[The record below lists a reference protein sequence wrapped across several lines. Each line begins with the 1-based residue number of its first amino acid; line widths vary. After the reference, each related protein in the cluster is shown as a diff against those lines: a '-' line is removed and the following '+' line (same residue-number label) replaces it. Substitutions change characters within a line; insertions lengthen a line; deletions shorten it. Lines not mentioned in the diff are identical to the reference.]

1 VTPCLLAEAIH
12 NRIEISISHVKEVIN
27 VVEDLDVC
35 VQIYHLAV
43 LLKLPTTQN
52 KILDNYMHVFR
63 KDINIVKIYACSEG
77 CKNKKIPPK
86 YGVWSS

>member
-1 VTPCLLAEAIH
+1 MTPCLLAEAIH
-12 NRIEISISHVKEVIN
+12 NGIEISIRHVKEVIN

-52 KILDNYMHVFR
+52 KILNNYIQVFR
-63 KDINIVKIYACSEG
+63 KDMAVKI
-77 CKNKKIPPK
+77 
-86 YGVWSS
+86 